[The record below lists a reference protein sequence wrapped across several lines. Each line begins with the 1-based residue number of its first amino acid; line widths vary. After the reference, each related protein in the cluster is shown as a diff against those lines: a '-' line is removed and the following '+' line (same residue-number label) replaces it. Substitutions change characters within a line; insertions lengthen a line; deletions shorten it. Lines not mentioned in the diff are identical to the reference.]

1 MKGHIDIVGPA
12 WAVQKELAAMP
23 SLEQVEGEFGLE
35 QKAIKDFKKIILMV
49 AGGAAKKQ
57 MDGVLDLRNEQEII
71 MLVADMMIETF
82 LAESFLLRATRLKE
96 SKMDQ
101 WNEELHQMLK
111 VYVHQT
117 NQNIQNYASN
127 AIAAFTEGD
136 LQRTFLMGLKRYSKY
151 PVINVVACR
160 RNIAKKLI
168 EANQYC
174 Y

>member
-1 MKGHIDIVGPA
+1 
-12 WAVQKELAAMP
+12 
-23 SLEQVEGEFGLE
+23 
-35 QKAIKDFKKIILMV
+35 
-49 AGGAAKKQ
+49 

-96 SKMDQ
+96 NKMDQ
-101 WNEELHQMLK
+101 WSEELHQMLK